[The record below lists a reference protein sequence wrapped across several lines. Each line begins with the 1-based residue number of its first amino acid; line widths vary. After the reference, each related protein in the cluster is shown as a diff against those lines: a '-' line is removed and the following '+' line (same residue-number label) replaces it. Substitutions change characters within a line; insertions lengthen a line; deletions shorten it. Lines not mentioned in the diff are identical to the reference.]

1 MSMNAGG
8 TVQSTPN
15 VTPMIDV
22 MLVLLI
28 IFLIITPVIVNGV
41 DAEPPKASALQP
53 RPEDE
58 GDRTLVIDAAGRY
71 YVDRVPV
78 AHAVLGERLR
88 AIFAMRA
95 SDKVLYLR
103 AHKDLDYARVLEA
116 IDIARQNGV
125 RVVGLVSEQ
134 TPRSPESATR

>member
-1 MSMNAGG
+1 MSKNTGG

-41 DAEPPKASALQP
+41 DAGLPKASALQS
-53 RPEDE
+53 RPEEE
-58 GDRTLVIDAAGRY
+58 GDRTLVIDAVGRY
-71 YVDRVPV
+71 YLDRVPV
-78 AHAVLGERLR
+78 AHGVLGERLR
-88 AIFAMRA
+88 AIFSFRT

-134 TPRSPESATR
+134 THRSPEGPTH

>member
-1 MSMNAGG
+1 MSMNTGG
-8 TVQSTPN
+8 TLQATPN

-28 IFLIITPVIVNGV
+28 IFLLITPVIVNGA

-53 RPEDE
+53 RPED
-58 GDRTLVIDAAGRY
+58 GADRTLVIDATGRY

-78 AHAVLGERLR
+78 AHGMLAERLR
-88 AIFAMRA
+88 TIFATRT
-95 SDKVLYLR
+95 SDKVLYVR
-103 AHKDLDYARVLEA
+103 AHKDIDYARVLEA
-116 IDIARQNGV
+116 IDVARQNGV

-134 TPRSPESATR
+134 APVTVGSSQR

>member
-1 MSMNAGG
+1 MHANTGNA
-8 TVQSTPN
+8 VQATPN

-28 IFLIITPVIVNGV
+28 IFLIITPVIVNGA
-41 DAEPPKASALQP
+41 DAEPPIASALQP

-58 GDRTLVIDAAGRY
+58 ADRTLVIDAAGRY
-71 YVDRVPV
+71 YVDRVLV
-78 AHAVLGERLR
+78 AHGMLGERLR
-88 AIFAMRA
+88 AVFATRTR
-95 SDKVLYLR
+95 DHVLFLR

-116 IDIARQNGV
+116 IDLARQNGV

-134 TPRSPESATR
+134 TPRTTEGGVR